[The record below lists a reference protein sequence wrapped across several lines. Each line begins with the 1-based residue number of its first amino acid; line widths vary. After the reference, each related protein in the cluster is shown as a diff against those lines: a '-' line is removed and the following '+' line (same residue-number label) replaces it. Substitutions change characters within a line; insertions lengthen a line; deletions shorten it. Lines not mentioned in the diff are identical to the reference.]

1 MLAEEGRDCGG
12 PHGACNAERCCKAS
26 PPGVAGTAIGA
37 RGSEE
42 FRRTW
47 RCDGQSQRDHEVVVA
62 VLAEDGWK
70 SFTVPNGSTR

>member
-47 RCDGQSQRDHEVVVA
+47 RCDGHSHHFFVVTLQLVYA
-62 VLAEDGWK
+62 YEEA
-70 SFTVPNGSTR
+70 